1 MNWQGWSR
9 RDVLLGAAG
18 SVASLSLSRN
28 AFAKNPN
35 KWETITRE
43 QAILVST
50 RVEPGRQFPS
60 FRGIGRVNGSVW
72 EVLAILADAD
82 RHMEWMH
89 QCNGS
94 KLIKAIDD
102 SNQIIYNRTDAP
114 WPVKDRDVVLR
125 SNYAVA
131 KEGKDIWSR
140 FKQTRDSSMGPVDG
154 VVRMPTLTGRY
165 HLVSTSESQC
175 LVEYRVNADPGG
187 SLPDWVV
194 TQTTKDLPLHTLI
207 NLRARVKKMSGT
219 YDLGRFRT

>member
-1 MNWQGWSR
+1 MNCQRWSR
-9 RDVLLGAAG
+9 RDVILGAGGAA
-18 SVASLSLSRN
+18 ASLSLSRN

-125 SNYAVA
+125 SNYTVA

-154 VVRMPTLTGRY
+154 VVRMPTLTGHY

-219 YDLGRFRT
+219 YDLNFFKM